1 MSKQEREALIKAL
14 ETIPKETIAEATAQ
28 VLDAVR
34 RDRDRAFIDMIQT
47 SASKDKSEEEKAF
60 YMGQHKALH
69 ETYTKIATL
78 IAKHGLGQ

>member
-60 YMGQHKALH
+60 
-69 ETYTKIATL
+69 
-78 IAKHGLGQ
+78 

>member
-60 YMGQHKALH
+60 YMGQHKALQ
-69 ETYTKIATL
+69 ETYTKIAT
-78 IAKHGLGQ
+78 ITAKHGLGQ

>member
-28 VLDAVR
+28 VLDAIR

-69 ETYTKIATL
+69 ETYTKIATI

>member
-69 ETYTKIATL
+69 EIYTKIATI

>member
-69 ETYTKIATL
+69 ETYTKIATI

>member
-47 SASKDKSEEEKAF
+47 SASRDKPEEEKAF

-69 ETYTKIATL
+69 EIYTKIATI

>member
-47 SASKDKSEEEKAF
+47 SASRDKSEEEKAF

-69 ETYTKIATL
+69 EIYTKIATI

>member
-60 YMGQHKALH
+60 DMGQHKALH
-69 ETYTKIATL
+69 EIYTKIATI

>member
-69 ETYTKIATL
+69 EIYTKIATIRAEYCL
-78 IAKHGLGQ
+78 R

>member
-47 SASKDKSEEEKAF
+47 SASRDKSEEEKAF

-69 ETYTKIATL
+69 ETYTKIATI

>member
-69 ETYTKIATL
+69 EIYTKIATI
-78 IAKHGLGQ
+78 IAKHGLG

>member
-34 RDRDRAFIDMIQT
+34 RDRDRANT
-47 SASKDKSEEEKAF
+47 RP
-60 YMGQHKALH
+60 
-69 ETYTKIATL
+69 YTKPIP
-78 IAKHGLGQ
+78 K

>member
-1 MSKQEREALIKAL
+1 M
-14 ETIPKETIAEATAQ
+14 
-28 VLDAVR
+28 LDAVR

-69 ETYTKIATL
+69 ETYTKIATI

>member
-34 RDRDRAFIDMIQT
+34 RDRDRAFIEMIQT
-47 SASKDKSEEEKAF
+47 SASRDKSEEEKAF

-69 ETYTKIATL
+69 EIYTKIATI

>member
-60 YMGQHKALH
+60 YMGKHTALQ
-69 ETYTKIATL
+69 ETYTKIATI

>member
-60 YMGQHKALH
+60 YMGQHKALQD
-69 ETYTKIATL
+69 TYTKIATI

>member
-34 RDRDRAFIDMIQT
+34 RDRDRAFIDMIKT

-69 ETYTKIATL
+69 ETYTKIATI

>member
-14 ETIPKETIAEATAQ
+14 ETIPKETIAEAAAQ

-47 SASKDKSEEEKAF
+47 SASRDKSEEEKAF

-69 ETYTKIATL
+69 EIYTKIATI

>member
-28 VLDAVR
+28 VLDAIR

-47 SASKDKSEEEKAF
+47 SASKDNSEEEKAF

-69 ETYTKIATL
+69 ETYTKIATI

>member
-14 ETIPKETIAEATAQ
+14 ETIPKETISEATAQ

-47 SASKDKSEEEKAF
+47 SASKNKSEEEKAF

-69 ETYTKIATL
+69 ETYTKIATI
-78 IAKHGLGQ
+78 IAEYALQ

>member
-47 SASKDKSEEEKAF
+47 SASRDKSEEEKAF

-69 ETYTKIATL
+69 EIYTKIATI
-78 IAKHGLGQ
+78 IAEYGLQ